1 MAAGDS
7 PVEEAIG
14 VLSNPR
20 RRFVL
25 RELERC
31 DGAVALSVVAR
42 RLAAWERRCA
52 VSEVPRSTAREV
64 CRSLARVHVP
74 RLMAAGLV
82 RATDDADDPVDP
94 DQLVLVR
101 TFLTA
106 GADEDDCPDG

>member
-1 MAAGDS
+1 MPAGDT
-7 PVEEAIG
+7 PVEEAIDL
-14 VLSNPR
+14 LSSPR

-31 DGAVALSVVAR
+31 DGAVALSVVAG
-42 RLAAWERRCA
+42 RLAAWERRCP
-52 VSEVPRSTAREV
+52 VSDVPPSAAREV
-64 CRSLARVHVP
+64 RRSLARVHVP

-106 GADEDDCPDG
+106 GESAAENSEN